1 MHHKLIPNTFHISK
15 RWKNLWQ
22 TKEIHALMLLSLLI
36 QIILTFF
43 APRRKTVSK
52 ATLSLLMWLLY
63 LSADA
68 VALYAIG
75 LISKNS
81 FPGDSSSTNL
91 GCHVAQN
98 ARLLAFW
105 APFLLLHL
113 GGPDTITALALQDN
127 ELWHRHALQLTTQVV
142 LSVYVFFRAFAC
154 KVDVYVLIPT
164 VLMFV
169 DGCVKYI
176 ERTCALYSA
185 SVENIRDAITRKPE
199 EAAPNYSRLMEEYS
213 SARNAGIPVSL
224 DDMSAK
230 AETYLD
236 ENNFRA
242 NFDRS
247 SEVWC
252 EVEETDEM
260 IRDAHNCYVKVQG
273 LLADAYLSLKD
284 REEIR
289 TFFLKKQAS
298 EAIKI
303 VEIELNLIY
312 DILYTKAF
320 LLQRK
325 RAFVRVL
332 CFFAVVASLVLFSLS
347 YKRGNGYEGLDV
359 MVTFA
364 LLGGAIALDLCAFI
378 MLVFSDWWVI
388 LMSSDDTPRIMKS
401 MMECLHYL
409 SKRVKRTSRDR
420 WSQSI
425 SKYNLLTRCF
435 RETPLFLKYVFIERI
450 KDLLTGLIYVESGP
464 INKSQ
469 VMKFIVEE
477 LQTKSEL
484 AFDLEEAKE
493 VSSARGNLVYQ
504 NDYFLA
510 SECLRQ
516 WTIDLDFDASVLTW
530 HLATDICYW
539 TSDQSDHRPDECS
552 NKLDYR
558 FISKELSDYMSYLLL
573 RQQTLTFP
581 VMGMSHFRFKDTCS
595 EAKKYS
601 KHSLDP
607 WCTYISAKIRKMI
620 YELILKRKPKSVDEN
635 EVSKDEIVLK
645 DFCENVKKE
654 ADFRRSIGIAKGD
667 IANSVLF
674 EAYYLA
680 QRLKMFGDK
689 QWEITGKVWVEL
701 LSYAAT
707 RCSPRSHLAQL
718 SKGGELITIVWL
730 LMSHLGLGDRFMQT
744 QGFRWTK
751 LIIPK

>member
-1 MHHKLIPNTFHISK
+1 
-15 RWKNLWQ
+15 
-22 TKEIHALMLLSLLI
+22 
-36 QIILTFF
+36 
-43 APRRKTVSK
+43 
-52 ATLSLLMWLLY
+52 MWLLY

-75 LISKNS
+75 LISKNN
-81 FPGDSSSTNL
+81 FPGDSASTNI

-98 ARLLAFW
+98 AGLLALW

-127 ELWHRHALQLTTQVV
+127 ELWHRHALQLTAQVV
-142 LSVYVFFRAFAC
+142 LTVYVFFRAFAG
-154 KVDVYVLIPT
+154 KIDVYVLIPT
-164 VLMFV
+164 VLMFL

-199 EAAPNYSRLMEEYS
+199 EASPNYSRLMEEYS
-213 SARNAGIPVSL
+213 SARNAV
-224 DDMSAK
+224 SAK
-230 AETYLD
+230 AETPLD
-236 ENNFRA
+236 ENNRPT
-242 NFDRS
+242 NSDS
-247 SEVWC
+247 SGGVWFEVG
-252 EVEETDEM
+252 ENDEM

-284 REEIR
+284 RDEIR

-332 CFFAVVASLVLFSLS
+332 CFFAVVSSLVLFSLS
-347 YKRGNGYEGLDV
+347 YERFNNYEGLDV
-359 MVTFA
+359 VVTFS

-378 MLVFSDWWVI
+378 MLLFSDWWVI
-388 LMSSDDTPRIMKS
+388 LMSSDDTHRLIKS
-401 MMECLHYL
+401 MMECLHNL
-409 SKRVKRTSRDR
+409 SKRVKSTSRDR

-425 SKYNLLTRCF
+425 SKYNLLTCCF
-435 RETPLFLKYVFIERI
+435 REPPSFIKHVFIERI

-464 INKSQ
+464 IDKSR

-477 LQTKSEL
+477 LQTKSKL
-484 AFDLEEAKE
+484 AADLEEAKE
-493 VSSARGNLVYQ
+493 VTSARGNFVYQ
-504 NDYFLA
+504 NYYFLV

-516 WTIDLDFDASVLTW
+516 WTTDLDYDASVLTW
-530 HLATDICYW
+530 HLATDIIYW
-539 TSDQSDHRPDECS
+539 SSDQSDRLETS
-552 NKLDYR
+552 NEVDYR

-573 RQQTLTFP
+573 RQQTLTSP
-581 VMGMSHFRFKDTCS
+581 VMGLSHFRFKDTCS

-601 KHSLDP
+601 KYKLDP
-607 WCTYISAKIRKMI
+607 WCTYISTKIRKMV
-620 YELILKRKPKSVDEN
+620 YELLTRKPKPLDKN
-635 EVSKDEIVLK
+635 EGHKDEIVFK

-654 ADFRRSIGIAKGD
+654 ADFRRSIGVAKGD

-674 EAYYLA
+674 EVYYLA

-689 QWEITGKVWVEL
+689 QWEITSKVWVE
-701 LSYAAT
+701 
-707 RCSPRSHLAQL
+707 R
-718 SKGGELITIVWL
+718 
-730 LMSHLGLGDRFMQT
+730 
-744 QGFRWTK
+744 
-751 LIIPK
+751 